1 MLKALVSIIALA
13 TAIVPAAAAESTR
26 SGGFAD
32 VVSRGLYDLDATAE
46 LKTAVGAIIVGSM
59 TVTLEKTPLTE
70 IAAHFHAT
78 VNNEGEAGEDMDW
91 VCVGDAARTIW
102 FMSDGEMGGGNLTI
116 FAVEATAP
124 EAAWNCGQISPDVT
138 IDAGLPGL
146 GASAAD
152 ARAKAGPA
160 TAGPDGRFSYNG
172 LAPVKT
178 ALGYPIYQDVVYEER
193 DGVIV
198 AFGIDQLSES

>member
-70 IAAHFHAT
+70 IA
-78 VNNEGEAGEDMDW
+78 
-91 VCVGDAARTIW
+91 
-102 FMSDGEMGGGNLTI
+102 
-116 FAVEATAP
+116 
-124 EAAWNCGQISPDVT
+124 GQ
-138 IDAGLPGL
+138 
-146 GASAAD
+146 
-152 ARAKAGPA
+152 
-160 TAGPDGRFSYNG
+160 
-172 LAPVKT
+172 
-178 ALGYPIYQDVVYEER
+178 Q
-193 DGVIV
+193 
-198 AFGIDQLSES
+198 